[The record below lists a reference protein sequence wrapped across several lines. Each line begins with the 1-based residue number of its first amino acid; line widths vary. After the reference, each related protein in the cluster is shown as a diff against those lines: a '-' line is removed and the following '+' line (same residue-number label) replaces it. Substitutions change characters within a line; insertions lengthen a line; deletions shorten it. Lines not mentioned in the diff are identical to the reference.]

1 MKKKF
6 HKVRRVR
13 KEQGQAIVEY
23 IIIVVIVAIAAF
35 IVLGAFSDRLKNM
48 IAGATTTLGGT
59 PEGNDTR
66 AVDTVQGNFQD
77 GQGLDTSGG

>member
-1 MKKKF
+1 MKRKN
-6 HKVRRVR
+6 R

-35 IVLGAFSDRLKNM
+35 VVIGAFSDRLKDM

-59 PEGNDTR
+59 PEGHDER
-66 AVDTVQGNFQD
+66 SVDQVQEGFQD
-77 GQGLDTSGG
+77 GEGLDVTGG